1 MKYKEKYE
9 RGLECLQ
16 EILNG
21 AGESIKTS
29 ILRKRLQPFFPEL
42 KDDKDERIR
51 KVIYGWICTQ
61 PPQFFDIN
69 CFSKEEMLAW
79 VEKQGEQKNTR
90 KREIDDA
97 YLQCICDAKHEIE
110 KQGKTLDANEV
121 TKPHWIS
128 VEDELPPMKNEDGMS
143 DKVLTHSK
151 GGVIY
156 MNRYDYRGNTWGNP
170 LAFNVTH
177 WMPLP
182 APPSGSSEFP
192 NNCEKGGKE

>member
-1 MKYKEKYE
+1 MDYKEKVIALLNNQE
-9 RGLECLQ
+9 LSKEQKEKLEN
-16 EILNG
+16 I
-21 AGESIKTS
+21 
-29 ILRKRLQPFFPEL
+29 FPEL
-42 KDDKDERIR
+42 AENEDERIR
-51 KVIYGWICTQ
+51 KGLCKAIWTYIPYEDAQKYITW
-61 PPQFFDIN
+61 
-69 CFSKEEMLAW
+69 L
-79 VEKQGEQKNTR
+79 EKQGEQKNTR

-97 YLQCICDAKHEIE
+97 YLQGICDAKHEIE

-182 APPSGSSEFP
+182 QPPKSGSSEIP